1 MNALLILLVCLIL
14 AADVFGSEKVV
25 KDLPTDGPGDF
36 YVFNR
41 EPLLPN
47 ALAKLPIGS
56 IAPKGWLGGQLHLM
70 KDGMTGRL
78 DEFSEFITPK
88 SAWWNGKAR
97 GWEEKAY
104 WLSGWE
110 EMPYW
115 LKGFG
120 DLGYI
125 LDDRDIKV
133 TARKWLDA
141 VSASQEDDGYFGP
154 PANKAKKD
162 LWPNMVMLFAFQS
175 LYEATG
181 DKRVIPLMTE
191 YFRYENSLP
200 VEDLVPESWQKIRAG
215 DNLESIY
222 WLYNRTGEPWLL
234 DLAKKLHERTADWT
248 NSIPSHHGVN
258 FCQSFRQ
265 PGVFYQQSK
274 DKKHLDAVERNYAEV
289 IGEYG
294 QAPGGMFG
302 ADENWRPGKTG
313 PQQAAE
319 TCSIVEFMYSDESLL
334 TITGDPK
341 YADRCEDVA
350 FNSFPP
356 SMTPDLKALHYLTA
370 PNQVSCDKGD
380 HCYQNHGT
388 MASYSPGKVY
398 RCCQHNVAQGWP
410 YYAEHLWMATKDN
423 GLAAVLY
430 AACEVKAK
438 VGSGTEVRIVEE
450 TDYPFD
456 EQVNFTIHAAKAVE
470 FPLALRIPGWC
481 KDARVTLNGRKLSL
495 KPKPASYVVLS
506 RQWQDGDKI
515 SLDLPM
521 EIAVKTWEKQNGG
534 VSVNRGPL
542 SYSLKIGEKSV
553 KYGGTED
560 WPEWEILPT
569 SPWNYG
575 LIPDS
580 IEVVRH
586 QPVANQPFTSEAAPI
601 TLKAKARR
609 VPEWKLEM
617 NCPDFLPK
625 SPVTSTEP
633 IEEVELI
640 PMGCAR
646 LRISVFPVVN

>member
-1 MNALLILLVCLIL
+1 MTNIALLALLCLIM
-14 AADVFGSEKVV
+14 ATKSFGSEAVVV
-25 KDLPTDGPGDF
+25 KDLPTDGSGDL

-41 EPLLPN
+41 PPLLPN

-56 IAPKGWLGGQLHLM
+56 ITPKGWLAGQLELM
-70 KDGMTGRL
+70 RDGMTGHL
-78 DEFSEFITPK
+78 DEISEFLTPE
-88 SAWWNGKAR
+88 SGWWSGKGR
-97 GWEEKAY
+97 
-104 WLSGWE
+104 GWE

-120 DLGYI
+120 DLGYV
-125 LDDRDIKV
+125 LDDRDIQIR
-133 TARKWLDA
+133 ARRWLDA
-141 VSASQEDDGYFGP
+141 VIASQQDDGYFGP
-154 PANKAKKD
+154 PENKAKKD

-181 DKRVIPLMTE
+181 DKRVIPLMTK
-191 YFRYENSLP
+191 YFRYQNSLP
-200 VEDLVPESWQKIRAG
+200 IEDLIPESWQKIRAG
-215 DNLESIY
+215 DNLESVY

-248 NSIPSHHGVN
+248 NGIPTNHGVN

-265 PGVFYQQSK
+265 PAVYYQQSK
-274 DKKHLDAVERNYAEV
+274 DKKFLDAVERNYAEMM
-289 IGEYG
+289 GEYG
-294 QAPGGMFG
+294 RMPGGMFG
-302 ADENWRPGKTG
+302 ADENRRPGKTG

-350 FNSFPP
+350 FNSFAAA
-356 SMTPDLKALHYLTA
+356 MTPDLKALHYLTA

-380 HCYQNHGT
+380 HCYQNKGT
-388 MASYSPGKVY
+388 MVSYSPTSQY

-410 YYAEHLWMATKDN
+410 YYAEHLWMATKGN

-430 AACEVKAK
+430 AACEVKAR
-438 VGSGTEVRIVEE
+438 VGNGTQVRIIEE

-456 EQVNFTIHAAKAVE
+456 DQINFTIHAPKAVE

-481 KDARVTLNGRKLSL
+481 KAARVTLNGHKLSL
-495 KPKPASYVVLS
+495 KAKPASYVVLS
-506 RQWQDGDKI
+506 RQWQEGDNV
-515 SLDLPM
+515 SLELPM
-521 EIAVKTWEKQNGG
+521 EIEVKTWEKQNGG
-534 VSVNRGPL
+534 ISINRGPL
-542 SYSLKIGEKSV
+542 SYSLKIGEKWQ
-553 KYGGTED
+553 KYGGTDD

-580 IEVVRH
+580 IEVEKH
-586 QPVANQPFTSEAAPI
+586 QAVAKQPFTPEAAPI

-609 VPEWKLEM
+609 VPEWTLDM
-617 NCPDFLPK
+617 NCPGDLPK
-625 SPVTSTEP
+625 SPVAGNEP
-633 IEEVELI
+633 VEEIVLI

-646 LRISVFPVVN
+646 LRISVFPVIK

>member
-1 MNALLILLVCLIL
+1 MNAAVLVLCLVL
-14 AADVFGSEKVV
+14 ATEAFASEKVI

-56 IAPKGWLGGQLHLM
+56 ITPKGWLRGQLDLM
-70 KDGMTGRL
+70 KDGMTGHL
-78 DEFSEFITPK
+78 DEISKFITPE
-88 SAWWNGKAR
+88 SGWWNGENR
-97 GWEEKAY
+97 
-104 WLSGWE
+104 GWE

-120 DLGYI
+120 DLGYV
-125 LDDRDIKV
+125 LDDRDIKIR
-133 TARKWLDA
+133 ARKWLDA
-141 VSASQEDDGYFGP
+141 VIAGQQDDGYFGP
-154 PANKAKKD
+154 PENKAKKD

-175 LYEATG
+175 LHETTG
-181 DKRVIPLMTE
+181 DKRIIPLMTE
-191 YFRYENSLP
+191 YFRYQNSLP
-200 VEDLVPESWQKIRAG
+200 TEDLIPESWQKIRAG

-222 WLYNRTGEPWLL
+222 WLYNHTGEPWLL

-248 NSIPSHHGVN
+248 NSIPSPHGVN

-265 PGVFYQQSK
+265 PGVFYQQSR

-302 ADENWRPGKTG
+302 ADENWREGKTG
-313 PQQAAE
+313 AQQAAE

-334 TITGDPK
+334 RITGDPK

-350 FNSFPP
+350 FNSFPA

-370 PNQVSCDKGD
+370 PNQVSCDKD
-380 HCYQNHGT
+380 NHCYQNQGT
-388 MASYSPGKVY
+388 MVSYSPHSY

-410 YYAEHLWMATKDN
+410 YYAEHLWMATKGN
-423 GLAAVLY
+423 GLAAMLY
-430 AACEVKAK
+430 AVCEVKAK
-438 VGSGTEVRIVEE
+438 VGNGTEVRIIEE

-456 EQVNFTIHAAKAVE
+456 QQVNFTIHTPKAVE

-481 KDARVTLNGRKLSL
+481 KDARVTLNGRNLGL
-495 KPKPASYVVLS
+495 KTKPASYVVLN
-506 RQWQDGDKI
+506 RQWQEGDKV
-515 SLDLPM
+515 SLELPM
-521 EIAVKTWEKQNGG
+521 VIEVKTWEKQSGG
-534 VSVNRGPL
+534 ISVNRGPL
-542 SYSLKIGEKSV
+542 SYSLKIGEKWQ
-553 KYGGTED
+553 KYGGTDE

-580 IEVVRH
+580 IEVARH
-586 QPVANQPFTSEAAPI
+586 QPVANQPFTPDAAPI

-609 VPEWKLEM
+609 VPEWTLEM
-617 NCPDFLPK
+617 NCPASLPK

-633 IEEVELI
+633 IEELELV

-646 LRISVFPVVN
+646 LRISVFPVIAPRSD